1 MGLCDFHRTSRRS
14 RSMESG
20 ISSHVWSSEELC
32 NRLPENHKIAVQT
45 DKGQSRMHSENYET
59 TCCDMRYYSFAGCAG
74 SGSGADQCHSRSVDC
89 QPEKFDAKLIRVIG
103 FLRLEFEGNVLYL
116 HREDYENAILGDG
129 IWVDATP
136 AIMKQKATLNMTTF
150 YSKAFSVR
158 VIEGTWVC
166 GAGPSNKS
174 VALNSGD
181 L

>member
-1 MGLCDFHRTSRRS
+1 MKLLAVICVITALLVVPVQAQ
-14 RSMESG
+14 EPTN
-20 ISSHVWSSEELC
+20 VTLVQ
-32 NRLPENHKIAVQT
+32 LIA
-45 DKGQSRMHSENYET
+45 N
-59 TCCDMRYYSFAGCAG
+59 
-74 SGSGADQCHSRSVDC
+74 
-89 QPEKFDAKLIRVIG
+89 PEKFDAKLIRVIG